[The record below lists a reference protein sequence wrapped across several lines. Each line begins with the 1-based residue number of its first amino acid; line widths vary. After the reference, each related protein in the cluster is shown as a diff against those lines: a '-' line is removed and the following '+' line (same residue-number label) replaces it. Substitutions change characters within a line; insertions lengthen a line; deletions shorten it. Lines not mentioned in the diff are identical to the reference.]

1 MASTTGQRALE
12 SVFST
17 PENVGNINDYELP
30 NQLVVE
36 SEKAWEDGQGYS
48 VYKVS
53 KVGASKKN
61 AMMRMRVTRK
71 QQDAGWLRFVFFVD
85 LLLMMAHFHPML
97 QINHSIQSLLFI
109 PTTK

>member
-61 AMMRMRVTRK
+61 AMMMRVKRESNRMRLVAIR
-71 QQDAGWLRFVFFVD
+71 
-85 LLLMMAHFHPML
+85 LLLW
-97 QINHSIQSLLFI
+97 ICC
-109 PTTK
+109 